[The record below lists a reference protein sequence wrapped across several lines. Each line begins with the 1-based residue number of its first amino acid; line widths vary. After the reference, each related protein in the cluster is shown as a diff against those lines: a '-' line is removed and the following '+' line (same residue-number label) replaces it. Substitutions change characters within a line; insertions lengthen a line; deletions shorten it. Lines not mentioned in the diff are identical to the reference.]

1 MRIMGIDPGS
11 RVTGFGVIEDRPT
24 LRLIAFGAIK
34 PPADLPLP
42 DRLKYIYQGLLE
54 EIQRHGPDEA
64 AMENIFFAKNPKSA
78 LVLGQA
84 RGAAVLSVMNSNL
97 SLAEYSATEIKQS
110 IVGFGRAEKTQ
121 VSSMVSVLL
130 RTKEILKPLDAS
142 DALAVA
148 ICHANSSGPLK
159 KFLRR

>member
-42 DRLKYIYQGLLE
+42 DRLKYIYQGLIE

-78 LVLGQA
+78 LILGQA
-84 RGAAVLSVMNSNL
+84 RGAAVLSVVNSSLGL
-97 SLAEYSATEIKQS
+97 SEYSATEIKQS